1 MSSPSNHDDDRS
13 RGSTGATPARP
24 FDVLTEPGYRGVWVT
39 GACVSSTRWLEFLA
53 VSVFVLTLTGSAF
66 DVSLVVFARF
76 LPLMLFSGVIAAAA
90 AVISR
95 RRLLAAG
102 LAIAAV
108 LRVGLGVLVVFDLIG
123 LWTVLGGMFVA
134 GIIDAGE
141 YPVRRTLAAD
151 YSGPQRV
158 TAGLALD
165 MATNFATMALG
176 PIAGGYLLQSIGL
189 EGAYFFGAALSVIG
203 VVIAWGLPREPVAA
217 AVRGRGFFADIAE
230 AVRYVRGQRLLVG
243 TLAITLIMNFWGWP
257 YSVMVPVIGREFLG
271 LSAGSIGLLMS
282 AQGLGA
288 FLTGLAIAAW
298 PPSRLPRVYFFGTLV
313 LFVAILLFP
322 ASPWFVVSFAIL
334 FGVGCGMAGFAACQS
349 PLIFLNST
357 PAFRSRALGL
367 LAMCVGVGPFGFL
380 QVGLLADVI
389 GARAAVTVIACEGLL
404 ALAAVAIIWPEFRR
418 RPVAEVEK
426 TFE

>member
-1 MSSPSNHDDDRS
+1 MSSPSNHDTDRS
-13 RGSTGATPARP
+13 RDAVGATPARP
-24 FDVLTEPGYRGVWVT
+24 FDVLREPGFRGVWFT
-39 GACVSSTRWLEFLA
+39 GAIVSSTRWLEFLA
-53 VSVFVLTLTGSAF
+53 VSVFVLTLTESAF

-76 LPLMLFSGVIAAAA
+76 VPLILFSGVIGAAAT
-90 AVISR
+90 VISR
-95 RRLLAAG
+95 RWLLTAG

-108 LRVGLGVLVVFDLIG
+108 LRVGLGILVVFDQIG
-123 LWTVLGGMFVA
+123 LWSILGGMFVA

-151 YSGPQRV
+151 YVGTQRV

-189 EGAYFFGAALSVIG
+189 QGAYFFGAALNVIG
-203 VVIAWGLPREPVAA
+203 VAIACYLPREPQA
-217 AVRGRGFFADIAE
+217 AVVRGSGLLADITE
-230 AVRYVRGQRLLVG
+230 AIRYVRGQRLLVG
-243 TLAITLIMNFWGWP
+243 TLAITLVMNFCGWP
-257 YSVMVPVIGREFLG
+257 YSAMIPVIGREFLG
-271 LSAGSIGLLMS
+271 LDAGSNGLLMS

-298 PPSRLPRVYFFGTLV
+298 PPSRLPRVYFFGTVVLLV
-313 LFVAILLFP
+313 TILLFP
-322 ASPWFVVSFAIL
+322 LSPWFLVSFAIL
-334 FGVGCGMAGFAACQS
+334 LGVGVGMAGFAASQF
-349 PLIFLNST
+349 PLIFLNSA

-380 QVGLLADVI
+380 QVGLLADVL
-389 GARAAVTVIACEGLL
+389 GARMAVTVIACEGLL

-418 RPVAEVEK
+418 RP
-426 TFE
+426 